1 MRCIVHLDMDCFYA
15 QVEAVRLGIDCR
27 TEPYILS
34 QWGNLI
40 AVNYPARN
48 CGIARFDTVEE
59 AREKCPQV
67 KVSHV
72 ATYALGDTEYRYH
85 ENPQRG
91 THKVALEPYREASRR
106 IFDILR
112 SFEGVAVEKGSV
124 DEAYLDVTAAA
135 RRELASST
143 LPFSTATP
151 SALEDVLHPA
161 TNVLPDRQAA
171 VDAWLRA
178 RGKELHD
185 VFDAALHPPAT
196 VEHQLLLGAAS
207 RVVWN
212 MRQRIYQELHYES
225 SAGIAHNKILAK
237 SISSRHK
244 PNQQTLLLPDRVAS
258 AMWDTPCSGIR
269 GFGGKFGEAVCRA
282 CGGAELCRDAWLIPL
297 QTLQTELGED
307 EGAYAF
313 QRLRCH
319 GKEAIRAQSVAKTL
333 MASKSFTP
341 PTSTAAGL
349 RKWVTVLAS
358 ELCTRYKEFCATNTV
373 AGHTFN
379 VKLGNR
385 GLSQLGGVASK
396 TLALPEPV
404 TTETLITAAMEVVAA
419 TLLSHP
425 GTAMN
430 AVTLTIGSFKRSSA
444 GEGKGRGRQTML
456 TKFLSRTGTEKRRRS
471 DCDEATVI
479 TLSSASSSS
488 SSSSAVFVGTEGC
501 CQEVIIID

>member
-1 MRCIVHLDMDCFYA
+1 MQCIVHLDMDCFYA

-48 CGIARFDTVEE
+48 YGIARFNTVEE

-72 ATYALGDTEYRYH
+72 ATYAVGDTEYGYH
-85 ENPQRG
+85 AHPRKG

-112 SFEGVAVEKGSV
+112 SFEGVGVEISSI

-135 RRELASST
+135 QQELVSAG
-143 LPFSTATP
+143 LPRTP
-151 SALEDVLHPA
+151 RPPSLEDILHPA
-161 TNVLPDRQAA
+161 TNLITDRQAEI
-171 VDAWLRA
+171 DAWLHT
-178 RGKELHD
+178 RGKKFHD
-185 VFDAALHPPAT
+185 VFDTALHPPAT

-237 SISSRHK
+237 TISSRHK

-258 AMWDTPCSGIR
+258 AMWDIPCGCIR
-269 GFGGKFGEAVCRA
+269 GFGGKFGDAVCRA

-297 QTLQTELGED
+297 QALQAVLGND

-313 QRLRCH
+313 QRLRCYD
-319 GKEAIRAQSVAKTL
+319 KEAIRERSVAKTL
-333 MASKSFTP
+333 MASKSFSP
-341 PTSTAAGL
+341 PTSSAVGL

-358 ELCTRYKEFCATNTV
+358 ELCTRYKEFCATNNVT
-373 AGHTFN
+373 GHTFN

-385 GLSQLGGVASK
+385 GLSQLGGVTDK

-404 TTETLITAAMEVVAA
+404 TTETLIVATMKIVTTTFCSCA
-419 TLLSHP
+419 GALI
-425 GTAMN
+425 N
-430 AVTLTIGSFKRSSA
+430 AVTLTIGSFKQVSV
-444 GEGKGRGRQTML
+444 GEGKRRGRQMML
-456 TKFLSRTGTEKRRRS
+456 TAFLSCKGTEKRRRS
-471 DCDEATVI
+471 DCNEATVI

-488 SSSSAVFVGTEGC
+488 EVFVETESCG
-501 CQEVIIID
+501 QEVVIID